1 MRKWDVVCTIPE
13 NLKIVAETPEE
24 LENVIV
30 RLGGFHWLMSLMGAV
45 GSIMAGSGL
54 EKLWSTVHASSSVSH
69 MVTGHAYSRAL
80 RAHFLTQEALA
91 TILLKTSN
99 VLDDTRKDSLRQ
111 IYHSISGGSYN
122 GSKTP

>member
-1 MRKWDVVCTIPE
+1 
-13 NLKIVAETPEE
+13 
-24 LENVIV
+24 
-30 RLGGFHWLMSLMGAV
+30 MGAV
-45 GSIMAGSGL
+45 GNIMLWSGL
-54 EKLWSTVHASSSVSH
+54 QALLSTVLAPPSVSH

-80 RAHFLTQEALA
+80 RAHFLNQEALA